1 MNKKSTSAIPDEN
14 RIEEL
19 LAKIQPVPS
28 EQFHQ
33 KMKQATWQA
42 GNTEYQVKSL
52 SHRRVRVAFAMT
64 ILLILAGLLSTP
76 YGRAWAQD
84 AFQFFEKVNS
94 TTLPISKKELESHNS
109 FFTNKESYD
118 LPLVPVVIPTVVPEI
133 ASLPGCDT
141 AEKVESYA
149 CQIAYAESQLGFELM
164 EFPTKPQGLEF
175 QSVGFDKQT
184 RFAMFEYESRGMG
197 LHLRLSQRIGNAPEP
212 FRPWPWVPASSVE
225 KIKVGSFDGEYVSGF
240 FDLPRGSNE
249 LVWKDTTDSQR
260 LAWSD
265 GKTWYLLDVA
275 GSMKRERIIELATSL
290 VATPVIEEKRPEPD
304 ALDAT
309 LTSISEAEAY
319 SGLDLKAPTLLPIN
333 FAFTYAHYTALRENE
348 VSLRFDGS
356 NVGSNYMTIR
366 AWKGD
371 SLNFDSL
378 STTQG
383 NYEIVKVNG
392 QNAFYGS
399 TEGQSPHLFLW
410 WQDGDLNY
418 QMYFYWYTDIIH
430 GVIDKQEM
438 IAIAESMEDINL
450 FKGSARKPY
459 DQVKI
464 YEQALEIDIKEFS
477 TIPDGWSFD
486 GFWAEAWDKCIGLSY
501 TSATEQESLY
511 LTQCGTDRYF
521 ATTDVPATAIERA
534 IVGKNMA
541 QYSRGGYDYD
551 SNGIQVWQPDLPAQQ
566 LRWKENGLWIHI
578 AVYGNNDLLYDK
590 AEMIS
595 IAESLR

>member
-1 MNKKSTSAIPDEN
+1 MNKHNIPAAPDEN
-14 RIEEL
+14 KIEEL
-19 LAKIQPVPS
+19 LAEIRPVPS
-28 EQFHQ
+28 NRFHQ
-33 KMKQATWQA
+33 RMKQAVWRTSSFENQIKSMNN
-42 GNTEYQVKSL
+42 GRVKL
-52 SHRRVRVAFAMT
+52 ALAMT
-64 ILLILAGLLSTP
+64 VLLLLAGFLISP
-76 YGRAWAQD
+76 QGRAWAQE
-84 AFQFFEKVNS
+84 AFQFFNKVNS
-94 TTLPISKKELESHNS
+94 TTLPLSDREIELHNS
-109 FFTNKESYD
+109 FFTMKESYD
-118 LPLVPVVIPTVVPEI
+118 LPLVPITIPTLSDEI
-133 ASLPGCDT
+133 ASLSGCDT
-141 AEKVESYA
+141 DKKAQSYS

-164 EFPTKPQGLEF
+164 EFPANPQGLDF
-175 QSVGFDKQT
+175 QSLWFDKST
-184 RFAMFEYESRGMG
+184 NFAMITYESPGT
-197 LHLRLSQRIGNAPEP
+197 HVRLSQRIGEAPEE
-212 FRPWPWVPASSVE
+212 FNLWPWVPASDVE
-225 KIKVGSFDGEYVSGF
+225 KIKVGPFDGEYVSGF
-240 FDLPRGSNE
+240 FTLPAGGKE
-249 LVWKDTTDSQR
+249 LVWNDSMDSQR

-265 GKTWYLLDVA
+265 GTTWYLLDVA
-275 GSMKRERIIELATSL
+275 GFMKRERIMELAASL
-290 VATPVIEEKRPEPD
+290 VASPVIEEKRPDPSV
-304 ALDAT
+304 LDIQ
-309 LTSISEAEAY
+309 LTSISEAKAY

-378 STTQG
+378 STAQG

-392 QNAFYGS
+392 QNAIYGS

-450 FKGSARKPY
+450 FKGSARKPFE
-459 DQVKI
+459 QVKI
-464 YEQALEIDIKEFS
+464 YEQALEIDIKEFL

-501 TSATEQESLY
+501 TSATDQESLY

-595 IAESLR
+595 IAESLH